1 MVYNRSRMKWEEGT
15 GNSFLEERKRCK
27 MDIKVHDTLSSMRAV
42 LAQPVDERKAAY
54 QKYMLEPQRD
64 YWEPLL
70 ARFAPH
76 MANNEDAAMKMVWD
90 VDLEADASETLA
102 ALDRLEQ
109 ANAWSRAYDALCTA
123 ARAFEAAGRPT
134 LMDELTGIV
143 TLGNPR
149 DKLFMELNRGY
160 AGAQCRVRLTHEPW
174 TLETS
179 VGQYIV
185 LEGLAELFAKALYGE
200 EFVGP
205 WVTSLNAE
213 ETERART
220 IIGRDI
226 NVTGFDKIR
235 SYIFGDQIAIQS
247 GLAPVGLPH
256 CGQGKQSSR
265 LRLPRSRRLLS
276 SRVFSPRGHTHKTIL
291 PPYQEGGG

>member
-1 MVYNRSRMKWEEGT
+1 MSISRRM
-15 GNSFLEERKRCK
+15 
-27 MDIKVHDTLSSMRAV
+27 
-42 LAQPVDERKAAY
+42 Q
-54 QKYMLEPQRD
+54 
-64 YWEPLL
+64 
-70 ARFAPH
+70 ARPWPH
-76 MANNEDAAMKMVWD
+76 LID
-90 VDLEADASETLA
+90 
-102 ALDRLEQ
+102 
-109 ANAWSRAYDALCTA
+109 WSRPMHGPGHMTLYVRL
-123 ARAFEAAGRPT
+123 RVPSAFVHE
-134 LMDELTGIV
+134 
-143 TLGNPR
+143 
-149 DKLFMELNRGY
+149 FHH
-160 AGAQCRVRLTHEPW
+160 RVRLTHEPW

-247 GLAPVGLPH
+247 GLAPVGLP
-256 CGQGKQSSR
+256 
-265 LRLPRSRRLLS
+265 
-276 SRVFSPRGHTHKTIL
+276 
-291 PPYQEGGG
+291 